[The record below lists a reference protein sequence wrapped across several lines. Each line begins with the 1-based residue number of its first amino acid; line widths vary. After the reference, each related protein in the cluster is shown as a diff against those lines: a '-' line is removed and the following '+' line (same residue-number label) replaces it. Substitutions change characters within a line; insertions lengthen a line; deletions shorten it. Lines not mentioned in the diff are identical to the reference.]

1 MVTRANGYI
10 VIAMCFYPRGLKKEL
25 RDEYLSSLAPD
36 KALFKDWQ
44 EFAKRYG
51 HEAAFRHANYEDRFQ
66 LSERAFVELERLTVL
81 SRQKDVY
88 LVCQCS
94 EGERCHREML
104 LLAAKKAFGA
114 EIAPVSQEY
123 PRFLAR
129 LQPRGPSGKPVLT
142 PPKG

>member
-51 HEAAFRHANYEDRFQ
+51 HEA
-66 LSERAFVELERLTVL
+66 AFVELERLTVL